1 MRLYANQ
8 LLGHLQNE
16 LSRCYLLV
24 GDEPLQLQEGID
36 QIRQKASQSGFTEK
50 EVFHVD
56 KSFSW
61 YQLQSSAG
69 NMSLFA
75 EKRMIELFLPSG
87 KPGRSGSAAITEFV
101 ENMPDDV
108 MLLIRCD
115 EWTAANDKSK
125 WVKTIEAHGVVMR
138 VYLPRPQE
146 FPRWLQQRCRDI
158 GLQVDADVIRSL
170 ALRLEGNLLAA
181 AQELEKLKMRFGDT
195 PLSAAQIGGLVADNA
210 RFDVFRLT
218 DSLLEGHSKKA
229 IRILR
234 SLRKNDLAPTIVLWA
249 LHRETSMLVDLGSRR
264 QLQHNLSAADY
275 RRHGIWQN
283 RQAGIQAVLN
293 RLNIQRLESL
303 LADLA
308 TLDKYAKGRLQG
320 DFWSA
325 TERWLGLFNQAVL
338 V

>member
-8 LLGHLQNE
+8 LAGHLQQQ
-16 LSRCYLLV
+16 LSPCYLLV

-36 QIRQKASQSGFTEK
+36 QIRHKARQSGFTEK

-61 YQLQSSAG
+61 HLLQSSAG

-75 EKRMIELFLPSG
+75 EKRIIELFLPTG
-87 KPGRSGSAAITEFV
+87 KPGRAGSAAITDFV

-108 MLLIRCD
+108 MLIMRCD

-125 WVKTIEAHGVVMR
+125 WVKTLDKHGVVMR
-138 VYLPRPQE
+138 VYLPKPQD

-158 GLQVDADVIRSL
+158 GLHVDTDVIRSL

-181 AQELEKLKMRFGDT
+181 AQELEKLKMRFGDAA
-195 PLSAAQIGGLVADNA
+195 LSAEQIRGMVADNA

-234 SLRKNDLAPTIVLWA
+234 SLRKMI
-249 LHRETSMLVDLGSRR
+249 
-264 QLQHNLSAADY
+264 
-275 RRHGIWQN
+275 
-283 RQAGIQAVLN
+283 
-293 RLNIQRLESL
+293 
-303 LADLA
+303 
-308 TLDKYAKGRLQG
+308 
-320 DFWSA
+320 
-325 TERWLGLFNQAVL
+325 
-338 V
+338 